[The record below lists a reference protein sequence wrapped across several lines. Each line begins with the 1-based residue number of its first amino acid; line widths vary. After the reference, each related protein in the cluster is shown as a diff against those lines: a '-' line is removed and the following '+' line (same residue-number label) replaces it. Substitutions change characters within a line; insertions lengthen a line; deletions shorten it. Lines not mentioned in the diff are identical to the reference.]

1 MLLGN
6 VKAQCLRKGGDTAVE
21 FLRQLAQG
29 LRDAWTR
36 LTISARINLVVAG
49 IAVILLVGLVA
60 WMGARPQ
67 YVSLASNLQ
76 PSQVTPIT
84 EILDAQGVQYRVEN
98 NNTVVTVPAAQ
109 RSPML
114 LALAENDITLGPA
127 TTPGLELFQET
138 DLMTNKWLRDV
149 NYMRAVQGEIEKQ
162 LNALDFVEYS
172 MVLIRESR
180 EELFVSDQRPSE
192 ATVTLRVNRTP
203 TKKNVKGIVNMVA
216 AAGGANLNENNITV
230 TTTDGDVLYMPPD
243 SEFNAIANSKLEHVA
258 AVEQRAE
265 GRILEALD
273 DLGVMGTVKV
283 SAQVNF
289 DESEIQDEKFAEGAE
304 LSTMETSSVITN
316 TERLPEGAP
325 GALANVPE
333 GTATPGG
340 TENSEETTE
349 TVTNLEPSRTM
360 TRTTRSPGEVL
371 KYTVALVVESDRET
385 ATDADGNPVEN
396 PVPLT
401 EERRKFYTDLVRGAV
416 GQGTEETEV
425 LVNDHPFE
433 ITRQAQQAAEQAF
446 TSGEWLSLVSQW
458 GPVVGQ
464 VVLLLLA
471 FLVLR
476 IFVLRAIETPSTEPV
491 VEEVEDIPTMSSE
504 DMRRQEVVRSINELA
519 GQSPEVVAMLLR
531 SWINEEES

>member
-1 MLLGN
+1 
-6 VKAQCLRKGGDTAVE
+6 VE

-36 LTISARINLVVAG
+36 LSASARVNLVVAG
-49 IAVILLVGLVA
+49 LGVVLLVALVA
-60 WMGARPQ
+60 WYGVRPQ
-67 YVSLASNLQ
+67 YVTLAANLQ
-76 PSQVTPIT
+76 PSQVAPIT
-84 EILDAQGVQYRVEN
+84 DLLEAQGVPYRIEN
-98 NNTVVTVPAAQ
+98 NNSIITVPASR
-109 RSPML
+109 RSSML
-114 LALAENDITLGPA
+114 LALAENDIKLGPG

-162 LNALDFVEYS
+162 LNALDFVDYS

-192 ATVTLRVNRTP
+192 AAVTLKVNRP
-203 TKKNVKGIVNMVA
+203 LTKKNIKGIVNMVA
-216 AAGGANLNENNITV
+216 AAGGANLNAHNITI

-258 AVEQRAE
+258 AIEQRAE
-265 GRILEALD
+265 SRIMQALD

-289 DESEIQDEKFAEGAE
+289 DQEEIQDERYSEGAE
-304 LSTMETSSVITN
+304 LSTMETSTVVTT

-333 GTATPGG
+333 GTASAGG

-349 TVTNLEPSRTM
+349 TITNSEPSRTM
-360 TRTTRSPGEVL
+360 TRTTRSPGEVI
-371 KYTVALVVESDRET
+371 KYTVALVVESDREVT
-385 ATDADGNPVEN
+385 TDPEGNPVET
-396 PVPLT
+396 PVPLS
-401 EERRKFYTDLVRGAV
+401 EARRAFYTDLVRGAV
-416 GQGTEETEV
+416 GQGQQETEV

-433 ITRQAQQAAEQAF
+433 ITRQAQVAAQEAIS
-446 TSGEWLSLVSQW
+446 TNAWMSMVSQW
-458 GPVVGQ
+458 APVVGQ

-476 IFVLRAIETPSTEPV
+476 IFVLRAIETPSAEPV
-491 VEEVEDIPTMSSE
+491 VEEVEDIPTMSPE